1 MAMAMRAVAA
11 AAVLLLAAAGGA
23 SAATL
28 ALYNRCG
35 ETVWPG
41 IQPSAGKELL
51 ARGGMQLL
59 PGHAASIRLPAGWS
73 GRVWGRQGCRF
84 DAAGRGRC
92 ATGDC
97 GGTLYCNGAG
107 GAPPA
112 TLAEIT
118 LASAPAAQDFYD
130 VSLVDGYNLPMVVE
144 AAAPGCPVTGCLVDL
159 NERCP
164 AELRAGQGPAQACR
178 SACEAFGRPE
188 YCCSGDYGNPD
199 TCRPSVYSQMFKTAC
214 PRSYSYAYDD
224 ATSTFTCTA
233 TDYSITF
240 CPPRAGTPNR

>member
-51 ARGGMQLL
+51 ARGGMQLA

-84 DAAGRGRC
+84 DAAGCGRCPVEPCREPWRGR
-92 ATGDC
+92 GRLQQW
-97 GGTLYCNGAG
+97 GGG
-107 GAPPA
+107 G
-112 TLAEIT
+112 
-118 LASAPAAQDFYD
+118 
-130 VSLVDGYNLPMVVE
+130 
-144 AAAPGCPVTGCLVDL
+144 
-159 NERCP
+159 RC
-164 AELRAGQGPAQACR
+164 
-178 SACEAFGRPE
+178 
-188 YCCSGDYGNPD
+188 
-199 TCRPSVYSQMFKTAC
+199 
-214 PRSYSYAYDD
+214 
-224 ATSTFTCTA
+224 
-233 TDYSITF
+233 
-240 CPPRAGTPNR
+240 